1 MIYTT
6 YFAKLRSLPKN
17 IIPIAICAKPP
28 VGYQGPSYRQ
38 LAPHYDFYNK
48 YKTDG
53 DAEHFTVCYK
63 SQILSHMTPTK
74 TVADL
79 YAQVGKNYCDGDIAL
94 VCYEKATDFCHRHLV
109 AEWLRDSGYECKEF
123 DYVKDL

>member
-28 VGYQGPSYRQ
+28 VGYRGPAYRQ
-38 LAPHYDFYNK
+38 LAPHYDFYSQ
-48 YKTDG
+48 YKVSG
-53 DAEHFTVCYK
+53 DREYFEQCYNNLVLK
-63 SQILSHMTPTK
+63 DLNPTK
-74 TVADL
+74 VIADL
-79 YAQVGKNYCDGDIAL
+79 YGLVGKSYCDGDIAL

-109 AEWLRDSGYECKEF
+109 AYWLQENGYKCEEF
-123 DYVKDL
+123 DFDKK